1 MRKTSFGLG
10 LAGSIVA
17 FVIAGIMLIFAIGFT
32 VVSYFDWD
40 HMDSMMD
47 DVEITIDGEE
57 YTFDMDD
64 DEFMFDM
71 NKGFR
76 GEFRGGFRGFPNMFA
91 RVLSGWLWF
100 AVAALVVGGVLGIIG
115 TVITKKRRSVAAG
128 VLLLVS
134 AVLCAFSLYGMSAS
148 ALLIPSGV
156 LAFNKDKNE
165 QNEAQE

>member
-10 LAGSIVA
+10 LAGSILA
-17 FVIAGIMLIFAIGFT
+17 FVIAGIMLIFAIGLT
-32 VVSYFDWD
+32 VMNHVDWD
-40 HMDSMMD
+40 DMGSHMD
-47 DVEITIDGEE
+47 DVEITIDGEKFE
-57 YTFDMDD
+57 FDMDD
-64 DEFMFDM
+64 DEFVFEG

-76 GEFRGGFRGFPNMFA
+76 GEMRGGFRGFPNMFA

-100 AVAALVVGGVLGIIG
+100 AVAALIVGGVLGIIG

-156 LAFNKDKNE
+156 LALIKDKNE
-165 QNEAQE
+165 KREI